1 MLSEKPKGGTVT
13 TNLQVLAQAPL
24 LPEVLDVYDRL
35 VASVGASAFDKVAA
49 TAIRDVIAVDRLYLF
64 DIQGPCTSRV
74 FYAEYETAGPPTAED
89 LYLRQYLP
97 VDPILQA
104 TRIADNRNMVMLR
117 TEPQDIAHPRYKRAL
132 QAAEI
137 VERVSIVRRGVKHC
151 VCLNVARRT
160 RLGKFKRY
168 ELSRLFNLAW
178 FMLPLVARH
187 ATLRLK
193 DADCKLTVA
202 ELEDRF
208 HDLGAGLPQREME
221 VCARAVYGMTVEGA
235 ALDLNIGRASV
246 LTYRKRAYA
255 RLGATCANELCKIV
269 LK

>member
-1 MLSEKPKGGTVT
+1 MT

-49 TAIRDVIAVDRLYLF
+49 TAIRDVSAVDRLYLF

-117 TEPQDIAHPRYKRAL
+117 TEPQDIATRGTSGRCRQQGSWNEYRSCG
-132 QAAEI
+132 E
-137 VERVSIVRRGVKHC
+137 VRNNVFVSTSRV
-151 VCLNVARRT
+151 
-160 RLGKFKRY
+160 
-168 ELSRLFNLAW
+168 
-178 FMLPLVARH
+178 
-187 ATLRLK
+187 
-193 DADCKLTVA
+193 
-202 ELEDRF
+202 
-208 HDLGAGLPQREME
+208 GL
-221 VCARAVYGMTVEGA
+221 
-235 ALDLNIGRASV
+235 D
-246 LTYRKRAYA
+246 
-255 RLGATCANELCKIV
+255 
-269 LK
+269 